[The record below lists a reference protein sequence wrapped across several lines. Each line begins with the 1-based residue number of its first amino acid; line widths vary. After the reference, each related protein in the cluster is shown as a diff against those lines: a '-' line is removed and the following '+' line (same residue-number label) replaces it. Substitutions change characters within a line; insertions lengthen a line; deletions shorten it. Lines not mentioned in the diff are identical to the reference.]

1 MDLLNSRS
9 WQFSSHKYLNG
20 CCHVYFRVKMYKYD
34 IKGCLEF
41 VICFHVAF
49 TYVYTHG
56 IAPLEKFRY

>member
-34 IKGCLEF
+34 IKGFALNSGF
-41 VICFHVAF
+41 AF
-49 TYVYTHG
+49 TWLLRMYILTG
-56 IAPLEKFRY
+56 